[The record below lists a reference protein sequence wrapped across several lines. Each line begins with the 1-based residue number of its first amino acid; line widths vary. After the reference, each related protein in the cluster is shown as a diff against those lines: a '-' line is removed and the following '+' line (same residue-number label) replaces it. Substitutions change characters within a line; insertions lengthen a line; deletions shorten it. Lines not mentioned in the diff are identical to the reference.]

1 MDRGHTRIV
10 SDSLRCR
17 RVPCE
22 ILMNAS
28 QSRLL
33 MKDVSGDGGSAF
45 LRQKIRHRKTFPQL
59 LEKLAST
66 FESVDLKN

>member
-1 MDRGHTRIV
+1 MDRGCTRIV
-10 SDSLRCR
+10 RCR

-22 ILMNAS
+22 ILTVNAL

-45 LRQKIRHRKTFPQL
+45 VRQIIRHRKTFPQL
-59 LEKLAST
+59 LEKLASS
-66 FESVDLKN
+66 FDSVDVKS